1 MKHTAILILNWNGY
15 KDTVMCLKSL
25 LPHCSNED
33 YVFII
38 DNGSTDNSV
47 EEIQS
52 YYNSMKLPLRNTSE
66 QGLKNDFIPTG
77 KHYLVCNSGNLGFG
91 AGNNVVLKQL
101 KALNAGFTLAWLLNN
116 DALVE
121 DRTLVSLKESME
133 TSPAI
138 GAAGSLILNY
148 PDKTTIQCSGVK
160 HYRFFGVSKLI
171 NKNKPYAALDTKKDI
186 AFDYLNGA
194 SLLLKL
200 EALEPTGYFDER
212 FFLYSEEYDLELRL
226 QKSGYTLKLDLE
238 SKVYHKLGGGTSKNR
253 HLFFYYY
260 NTSAI
265 LLSKK
270 HFPGFYTFCA
280 VLNLTAITF
289 IRTFPSVK
297 NFKWGIKG
305 ILTALK
311 AD

>member
-1 MKHTAILILNWNGY
+1 MSTAILILNWNGY
-15 KDTVMCLKSL
+15 KDTVQCLKTL
-25 LPHCSNED
+25 LPHGSAGD
-33 YVFII
+33 YVFLI
-38 DNGSTDNSV
+38 DNGSTDNSIQ
-47 EEIQS
+47 EIQGHYS
-52 YYNSMKLPLRNTSE
+52 SIQVPLITTSGQNLE
-66 QGLKNDFIPTG
+66 RDFTPSG
-77 KHYLVCNSGNLGFG
+77 KHYLVCNANNLGFG

-101 KALNAGFTLAWLLNN
+101 RSLKAGFTLAWLLNN
-116 DALVE
+116 DALAE
-121 DRTLVSLKESME
+121 DRTLVSLKSTIE
-133 TSPAI
+133 TSSTI

-171 NKNKPYAALDTKKDI
+171 NKNKPYAALDTKKNI

-200 EALEPTGYFDER
+200 KALEQTGYFDER